1 MEGRF
6 VGREII
12 DKPQCPFC
20 GILFAKPGELEEQTL
35 HEMPVGRCQCGAT
48 YACDV
53 TGHDLGNAMIEALV
67 LSCNGDWN
75 QAWELLPEEDYLE
88 KRVENYDL
96 ETHLVIHGGAYEG
109 RQISG
114 VLFCIKLL
122 NSRLLSEGKK
132 HHQDSSKEALSNE
145 PTDEP
150 PVGYTPLTKK
160 EVESLVSEFN
170 IDSLL
175 EVAGYDKKLIRNLQR
190 LLYSADALTRYRA
203 ADVLGKVA
211 AIIVKKKSAPI
222 TRLLNGLFTSLN
234 DSAASSWGYLD
245 AIGEIIMNSPDLFAE
260 YVPRLYQFARDR
272 SILPEVLRVIGRIC
286 ETNPTILRKNSF
298 QFFQFLEDADPEIRG
313 YTAILMGNLGA
324 YEAKGDLEK
333 LIDDPAGIEVYRK
346 GTLEI
351 LTIGQLASE
360 AIEKL

>member
-6 VGREII
+6 FGREII

-20 GILFAKPGELEEQTL
+20 GILLAKPGELEEQTL

-67 LSCNGDWN
+67 LSCNGNWN

-88 KRVENYDL
+88 KRLENYDL

-114 VLFCIKLL
+114 ILFFIKLL
-122 NSRLLSEGKK
+122 GDQLLSEEKK
-132 HHQDSSKEALSNE
+132 CHQDSNKEALSNGSA
-145 PTDEP
+145 DKP
-150 PVGYTPLTKK
+150 PIGNKHLTKK

-170 IDSLL
+170 IDPLL
-175 EVAGYDKKLIRNLQR
+175 DAAGYDKKLIRNLQR
-190 LLYSADALTRYRA
+190 LLYSADALTRFRA
-203 ADVLGKVA
+203 ADTLGKVA
-211 AIIVKKKSAPI
+211 AIIVKKNSAPI
-222 TRLLNGLFTSLN
+222 TKLLNGLFTSLN

-272 SILPEVLRVIGRIC
+272 SLLPEVLRVFGKIC
-286 ETNPTILRKNSF
+286 ETSPGLLRKNSF
-298 QFFQFLEDADPEIRG
+298 QFFQLLEDADPEIRG
-313 YTAILMGNLGA
+313 YTIILIGNLGA
-324 YEAKGDLEK
+324 HEARENLKRLTNGSEE
-333 LIDDPAGIEVYRK
+333 IEVYRK
-346 GTLEI
+346 GNLENT
-351 LTIGQLASE
+351 TIGQLASE
-360 AIEKL
+360 AINKL